1 MGSTAIRWTVLGVAL
16 VAACAA
22 GAPRGAASAAEAPAA
37 VPPARPCLPPPP
49 VIEATDDPLAAALR
63 HYLRGCLLAGDG
75 NRVEAIEAFRQAA
88 ALAPGAAHVW
98 YHLGLTLYEVGNV
111 SGAVEAMDKAL
122 ALAGD
127 EPAFLFHRARFATAL
142 GDPKGASGYLKSL
155 LASAPKGSPYH
166 LLGLWYQARAA
177 QETGDADEAIAC
189 YEALLERLAQPEPF
203 FQRYPEIYMIYRG
216 QVQLKQ
222 VLGNLYLLRG
232 DGAKAVAVLREA
244 LADRPDQPEILA
256 MLCRAY
262 LARKDYAQARA
273 TARRMIEIHPE
284 GGGGYQQ
291 LAESYRAEGNPEG
304 VVADLQAIRR
314 EHPDRVMAAFQLAA
328 VYEALGRD
336 DAAEAEYRALAAL
349 GDKAP
354 GTAVAATVKLSE
366 MHMKKDRPVEALEAL
381 AHGLDAG
388 GTETALLIRAA
399 RLIDAL
405 PQPAKVYADAQ
416 RLVTGDAKS
425 YGSLVLVGMLAEN
438 LKRRGD
444 AVLLYDQA
452 IAARPQAAIAY
463 SRKADLLIGA
473 GRLEDALAVYQAAL
487 DAGLTL
493 PAFHRQMG
501 LLLDRLNRLPEAIRS
516 YRLAVEGNRKDKAAL
531 ALLADALQRDG
542 KSQEAEDALKGWIA
556 QTGPDAEIY
565 CQLAGVYL
573 TRGDLDAADRTVAQA
588 IILDSRATGPRTLLA
603 EVRFRQKRF
612 EEAVK
617 VARDVLEEAPGNVG
631 LRVLLACS
639 LAGLKDL
646 QDAVAEIKAL
656 LAAEP
661 ENVRWRY
668 LLAGFYSEMGD
679 AAGAEK
685 ELLRILQKDPN
696 HPGSNNDLGY
706 LWADRGVHLGRAE
719 QLIRQALAA
728 EPKSPAYLDSLGWVL
743 YKRGRLEE
751 AVKALE
757 AAVEEAPDLDAVL
770 WDHLGDAYW
779 RLSRQGDASRAW
791 EKAVGIVK
799 ARGAQADAGQ
809 LQRLQQK
816 VDNLRAGKTPDVAP
830 LAPADQQGTD
840 TPETRKP

>member
-1 MGSTAIRWTVLGVAL
+1 MRSTAILGAL
-16 VAACAA
+16 LGLALGAAVAAAVPWVAA
-22 GAPRGAASAAEAPAA
+22 RAAEAAEAPAAPAPAAAAPEA

-63 HYLRGCLLAGDG
+63 SYLRGRLLADDG
-75 NRVEAIEAFRQAA
+75 NHVGAIEALRRAA
-88 ALAPGAAHVW
+88 ALAPEAAHVW
-98 YHLGLTLYEVGNV
+98 CHLGLALYDVGNV

-127 EPAFLFHRARFATAL
+127 EPAFLFHRALA
-142 GDPKGASGYLKSL
+142 DPKGAGGYLRTL

-189 YEALLERLAQPEPF
+189 YEALLARLAQPEPF
-203 FQRYPEIYMIYRG
+203 FQRYREIYMIYRG

-232 DGAKAVAVLREA
+232 DGAKAVEILREA
-244 LADRPDQPEILA
+244 LADRPDQPEILNL
-256 MLCRAY
+256 LCRAY
-262 LARKDYAQARA
+262 LVRKDFAQARA
-273 TARRMIEIHPE
+273 TARRMIEAHPE

-291 LAESYRAEGNPEG
+291 LAETYRAEGHPEG
-304 VVADLQAIRR
+304 VVADLQALRR
-314 EHPDRVMAAFQLAA
+314 EHPENVMSAFQLAA
-328 VYEALGRD
+328 VYEALGRESD
-336 DAAEAEYRALAAL
+336 AEAEYRALAAL

-366 MHMKKDRPVEALEAL
+366 MHMKKDRPVDALEAL
-381 AHGLDAG
+381 AHGLNASG
-388 GTETALLIRAA
+388 AETALLIRAA

-416 RLVTGDAKS
+416 RLVT
-425 YGSLVLVGMLAEN
+425 GMLAEN

-487 DAGLTL
+487 DAGLAL

-501 LLLDRLNRLPEAIRS
+501 LLLDRLNRMPEAIRS
-516 YRLAVEGNRKDKAAL
+516 YRLAVEGSRKDKAAL

-542 KSQEAEDALKGWIA
+542 KSAEAEDALKGWIA
-556 QTGPDAEIY
+556 ESGADAEVY

-573 TRGDLDAADRTVAQA
+573 ARGDLEAADRTVGQA
-588 IILDSRATGPRTLLA
+588 IILDSQATGPRVLLA
-603 EVRFRQKRF
+603 EVRFSQKRF
-612 EEAVK
+612 DEAVK
-617 VARDVLEEAPGNVG
+617 LARDVLEEVPGNAG
-631 LRVLLACS
+631 LRVLLACA
-639 LAGLKDL
+639 LAGLKDF
-646 QDAVAEIKAL
+646 QDAVAEVKAL

-679 AAGAEK
+679 AENAEK

-696 HPGSNNDLGY
+696 HAGSNNDLGY
-706 LWADRGVHLGRAE
+706 LWADRGVNLGRAE
-719 QLIRQALAA
+719 QMIRQALKA
-728 EPKSPAYLDSLGWVL
+728 EPRSPAYLDSLGWVL

-757 AAVEEAPDLDAVL
+757 AAVEGAPDLDAVL

-779 RLSRQGDASRAW
+779 RLSRQADASRAW

-799 ARGAQADAGQ
+799 ARGEKADAGQ
-809 LQRLQQK
+809 LEHLRQK
-816 VDNLRAGKTPDVAP
+816 VESLRAGKPPDVAP

-840 TPETRKP
+840 VPGTGKP